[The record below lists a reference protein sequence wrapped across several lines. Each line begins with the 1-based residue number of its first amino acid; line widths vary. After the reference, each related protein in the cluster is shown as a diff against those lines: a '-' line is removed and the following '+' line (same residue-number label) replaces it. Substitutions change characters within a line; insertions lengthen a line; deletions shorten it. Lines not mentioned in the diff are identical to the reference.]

1 MDCDTSVLPLIIELN
16 FFSFF
21 LFFSFFFWFDLIWS
35 SASGRN
41 TSAALLSFLVPAGFE
56 LRRHRG
62 RHRSR
67 DHTRWR
73 HNYSCRAVTRA
84 TFFPP
89 ENCIKFDSYP
99 KTAHFELND
108 LKCDWILPWLS
119 AWIAFIIPKWIIFY
133 IINLNAIQFY

>member
-1 MDCDTSVLPLIIELN
+1 MNWIS
-16 FFSFF
+16 S
-21 LFFSFFFWFDLIWS
+21 LFFSFFPFSFDLIWFDQV
-35 SASGRN
+35 
-41 TSAALLSFLVPAGFE
+41 LPAGILQPPFYHSSFPQA
-56 LRRHRG
+56 L
-62 RHRSR
+62 
-67 DHTRWR
+67 
-73 HNYSCRAVTRA
+73 NYGGIGVVIGHEITHGDVTIIHVVLSLGPL
-84 TFFPP
+84 FFPP